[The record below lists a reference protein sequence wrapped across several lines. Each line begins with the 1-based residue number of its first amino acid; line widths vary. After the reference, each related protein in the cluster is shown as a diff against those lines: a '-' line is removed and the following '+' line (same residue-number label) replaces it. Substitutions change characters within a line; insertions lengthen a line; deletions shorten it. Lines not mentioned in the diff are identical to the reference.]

1 MKNAGLGLLAGI
13 AIMGG
18 ADTAE
23 AKWLRAD
30 TDNFIIYSE
39 GSEKSLR
46 DFADKLERF
55 DATLSLRF
63 GISRIK
69 EPNRLTI
76 YLVERA
82 ADAGRLSAGRLGPS
96 IAGFYSADPE
106 GSFAV
111 SNRESTVIKGTP
123 EWQQTLFHEY
133 GHHFMR
139 RYLHAAFPA
148 WFVEGFAEYYS
159 TTDFTKDGKAE
170 IGKPPYGRAYGL
182 LEMPKIPAE
191 TLLFQRPGTMR
202 NSGQMDVYYGRAWLL
217 THMLYS
223 SAARSGQ
230 LGAYLGAINKGVEPK
245 KAATDAFGDL
255 AQLDRDLNTYLKQR
269 LSYRTTGEPIA
280 VSATVTIAPLSP
292 ADDAMLP
299 LQLERKSAS
308 GDEERLVKVRDDLA
322 KLAERYPGDAD
333 VWYELAMAEWDRGKE
348 KRDPGAAR
356 ASVDKALALDPK
368 HVRANVLL
376 GRILIDAL
384 REKDEPS
391 AADWNAARKPIILA
405 NQTDPDD
412 PVPLFAYFQSFTGQ
426 GRRPPKIAI
435 DGLAR
440 SFELAPENGETR
452 INYAFALADQGKF
465 DTAIALAKSIAYDP
479 HDDGGGLALLSKLEK
494 MRKHAEGESEEDAD
508 QAGKDADE

>member
-1 MKNAGLGLLAGI
+1 MKKAGLGLLAGI

-18 ADTAE
+18 ADRAE

-63 GISRIK
+63 GISRVK

-82 ADAGRLSAGRLGPS
+82 ADAGRLTAGRLGPS

-148 WFVEGFAEYYS
+148 WFIEGFAEYYS

-223 SAARSGQ
+223 STTRSGQ
-230 LGAYLGAINKGVEPK
+230 LGAYLGAINKGVEAK

-280 VSATVTIAPLSP
+280 VSATVTITPLSP

-308 GDEERLVKVRDDLA
+308 GNEERLVKVRDSLT
-322 KLAERYPGDAD
+322 KLAAQHAGDAD

-348 KRDPGAAR
+348 KRDPAAAR
-356 ASVDKALALDPK
+356 ASVDKALALDPR

-376 GRILIDAL
+376 GRIMLDAL
-384 REKDEPS
+384 REKDDPS

-405 NQTDPDD
+405 NQTNPDD
-412 PVPLFAYFQSFTGQ
+412 PVPLLAYFQSFAPQ
-426 GRRPPKIAI
+426 GHEPPSIAI

-440 SFELAPENGETR
+440 AFELAPENGEAR
-452 INYAFALADQGKF
+452 INYAFALANRGKF
-465 DTAIALAKSIAYDP
+465 DRAIALAKSIAYDP
-479 HDDGGGLALLSKLEK
+479 HGNGDGPALLDRLEAMK
-494 MRKHAEGESEEDAD
+494 AKSEGKAAADDESAD
-508 QAGKDADE
+508 